1 MNGSNRKGVLLDLPD
16 SAVCRARRVVKGVVD
31 CLVEEAFLCPYAL
44 WYGCNTLCT
53 HPLAEQI
60 VANTQSKRVV
70 PQPPHP
76 GMAPPKPAKLPL
88 AA

>member
-1 MNGSNRKGVLLDLPD
+1 
-16 SAVCRARRVVKGVVD
+16 
-31 CLVEEAFLCPYAL
+31 
-44 WYGCNTLCT
+44 
-53 HPLAEQI
+53 LAEQI